1 VDRAVSTASAVA
13 ENEARSRSLVGLRS
27 HRWSVGLAA
36 LMSAVL
42 VCSAAEIVL
51 DAASG
56 STPQV
61 PLQPAIDSWL
71 SGIGE
76 RLVDRTFL
84 PILLITAVAYGA
96 LILIARRRSSPISK
110 RWAIGLIVLI
120 QLIIFV
126 APVLLAKDLFTN
138 VAYANEA
145 IHGVNPYI
153 HGPSALPGYAGYP
166 YVSSDWIHWATPYG
180 PLFTLITLPAGLFS
194 LDGGIWFLKVEALI
208 ASLATVALTWR
219 CARQRGLD
227 PVLAI
232 LIVGLNPLLVL
243 YALGGSHNDLIMMAL
258 MMGGVTLSIAP
269 AASARRE
276 AAGAGAVVAGAL
288 VKATLAVMLPFLI
301 VSKRRVAP
309 IVGSLAVLVLG
320 LVIGYALFGS
330 AGVNLIAGLNREGHL
345 VSSYSFASQ
354 LAHLFN
360 KAGVYPIDHRIL
372 TVALIIT
379 LIYLLW
385 RVWRGYDWVTASGW
399 GLLAIAV
406 SSTWLM
412 PWYTIW
418 PLPLAVIS
426 RDRRLLVATFAI
438 QAIWIIH
445 QTSPLYG
452 PVPTL

>member
-13 ENEARSRSLVGLRS
+13 ENESRSRSLVGLRS
-27 HRWSVGLAA
+27 HRWSVALAA

-42 VCSAAEIVL
+42 VASTLEIVL
-51 DAASG
+51 DAATG
-56 STPQV
+56 EAPQV
-61 PLQPAIDSWL
+61 PLQPAFDSWL
-71 SGIGE
+71 SGVGE
-76 RLVDRTFL
+76 RLDDSIFL
-84 PILLITAVAYGA
+84 VTLLITAVAYAA

-110 RWAIGLIVLI
+110 RWAIGLIAVV
-120 QLIIFV
+120 QLIVFV
-126 APVLLAKDLFTN
+126 APVLLAKDIFTN
-138 VAYANEA
+138 VAYANEV
-145 IHGVNPYI
+145 IHGVNPYLR
-153 HGPSALPGYAGYP
+153 GPSALPGYAGFRYISP
-166 YVSSDWIHWATPYG
+166 DWISWATPYG
-180 PLFTLITLPAGLFS
+180 PLFTLITLPGGLLS
-194 LDGGIWFLKVEALI
+194 LDGAIWFLKVEALV

-219 CARQRGLD
+219 CARQRGFD

-269 AASARRE
+269 GASARRE

-288 VKATLAVMLPFLI
+288 VKATLVVMLPFLI
-301 VSKRRVAP
+301 VSKRRLAP
-309 IVGSLAVLVLG
+309 IVGSLAVLMFG
-320 LVIGYALFGS
+320 LAIGYALFGT
-330 AGVNLIAGLNREGHL
+330 AGINLIAGLNREGHL

-372 TVALIIT
+372 TAALIVA

-399 GLLAIAV
+399 GLMAIAV

-418 PLPLAVIS
+418 PLPLAVVS
-426 RDRRLLVATFAI
+426 RDRRLLVATFAF

-445 QTSPLYG
+445 QTYPLYG
-452 PVPTL
+452 PVPSS